1 MSDIKELRRST
12 VFHVLKT
19 LYGLGLLA
27 CFVWWGW
34 AISSGRIV
42 ITVTAD
48 ADYVCGL
55 EREPFERRLQES
67 L

>member
-1 MSDIKELRRST
+1 MADIKELRRST
-12 VFHVLKT
+12 VFHVLRAM
-19 LYGLGLLA
+19 YGLSILA

-42 ITVTAD
+42 ITITAD
-48 ADYVCGL
+48 PDYVCGL
-55 EREPFERRLQES
+55 EKEHSVRLLQES